1 MKKKAKILMMTKDF
15 GFLIIFDMFSYKD
28 GRRNFPS
35 HQGKA
40 AVLCSPTVPT
50 GVFRSFGWVSL
61 TRMTAHGCE
70 VCMCSKQFYICFVR
84 SICMLFL

>member
-1 MKKKAKILMMTKDF
+1 MMTKDF

-40 AVLCSPTVPT
+40 AVLCSSAFQQ
-50 GVFRSFGWVSL
+50 GCSEVSG
-61 TRMTAHGCE
+61 GCRL
-70 VCMCSKQFYICFVR
+70 QG
-84 SICMLFL
+84 

>member
-1 MKKKAKILMMTKDF
+1 MMTKDF

-40 AVLCSPTVPT
+40 VCSPTVPT
-50 GVFRSFGWVSL
+50 GVLRSFADFG
-61 TRMTAHGCE
+61 
-70 VCMCSKQFYICFVR
+70 
-84 SICMLFL
+84 

>member
-40 AVLCSPTVPT
+40 VCSSAFQQ
-50 GVFRSFGWVSL
+50 GCFEVSQI
-61 TRMTAHGCE
+61 
-70 VCMCSKQFYICFVR
+70 SVR
-84 SICMLFL
+84 CRLQG

>member
-1 MKKKAKILMMTKDF
+1 MMTKDF
-15 GFLIIFDMFSYKD
+15 GFLIIFDMFSYED

-40 AVLCSPTVPT
+40 AVVCSPVVRMFA
-50 GVFRSFGWVSL
+50 GFGWVSF

-70 VCMCSKQFYICFVR
+70 VCMCSKQFYICLVR